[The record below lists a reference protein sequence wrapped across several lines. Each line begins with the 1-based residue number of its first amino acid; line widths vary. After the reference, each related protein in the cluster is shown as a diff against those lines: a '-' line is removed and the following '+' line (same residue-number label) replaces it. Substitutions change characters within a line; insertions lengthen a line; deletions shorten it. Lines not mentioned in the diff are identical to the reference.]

1 MNLRFTKLTVEG
13 FQSIGSKVE
22 LDLEGQGITIIKGI
36 NEYEGKASSNGSGK
50 CFGANTK
57 VQMFDGTIK
66 NAENIKVGDIVLG
79 WDSTPRKVLEIHTG
93 NGRLLKVS
101 HYNDDYSYVCNDAH
115 ILTLRTPVKN
125 GERKVFDIDVSEYMK
140 QPDWWKKQ
148 NNQFIKPMHYG
159 NEDSFY
165 IDPYALGVWL
175 GDGTSTSAFVT
186 TADIEVLDYWRSLAP
201 RYNLRIKEYQ
211 NPNNKALSVG
221 LVKEKKKDAPLR
233 NPFISELKRLNVY
246 KNKHIPEEYL
256 LSSFSNRM
264 QLLAG
269 LLDTDGF
276 YDTTKNSYEFCQAR
290 ENLSEDVIRLARS
303 LGLRVTKKVKMVNGK
318 PYYRL
323 YITGNNLDEIP
334 LKVNHKK
341 ALKVRKQ
348 RADSISFK
356 IEEYGY
362 GTYYGF
368 SIEGDGR
375 FLLANGL
382 VVHNSSLLEALNW
395 CLFGKTSAGVTN
407 VTNRYYP
414 NGCFVSVEFHKD
426 SEKYLIERFLD
437 HKERKTGIS
446 LFCNGL
452 DLSCRNKSDT
462 DKLIKDK
469 VLPFNQD
476 VFLSTIFL
484 SQGFSGR
491 LSLLTPTA
499 RKERLEVLANIDE
512 RITAFKEQVN
522 NKKSDYSDS
531 LRECDKQ
538 VSYINGQLD
547 SVIRNKENAEKL
559 KEKSV
564 DIPDLDVDSVTVQ
577 MNELEKTI
585 GDLKEDSKNFSEKI
599 NKCEYQYSSLNNEKD
614 RINRDKKK
622 LEAQLN
628 AIGESFECPTCHQT
642 VSAEL
647 GEEIKADIE
656 EKISELED
664 EIFDKSEQI
673 MLVESDLMTYRR
685 ISEDVNNR
693 LNAMSKTHKE
703 LTEKMYAYNK
713 VVRENATLQGQL
725 ANLANISELEKNI
738 LDLNSQIQEV
748 NDKRGEVEIDYNI
761 TDHILKLITK
771 EFRTYLLSG
780 IIEYMN
786 QKLQGYSDYLFE
798 NPDDRIWVDADTS
811 KLTIMLNDSLYESL
825 SGGEKKKVD
834 LALVLAQRDL
844 ALKVSGFQCNL
855 LVLDEI
861 LENMDEVASN
871 VSLKLLND
879 VSEEIESVYL
889 ISHNNYSLPIDNTI
903 TVIKGEDRISRLS
916 YS

>member
-1 MNLRFTKLTVEG
+1 MNVRFTKLIIEG
-13 FQSIGSKVE
+13 FQSIGSKAE
-22 LDLEGQGITIIKGI
+22 LDLECQGITIIKGI

-50 CFGANTK
+50 S
-57 VQMFDGTIK
+57 TI
-66 NAENIKVGDIVLG
+66 V
-79 WDSTPRKVLEIHTG
+79 
-93 NGRLLKVS
+93 
-101 HYNDDYSYVCNDAH
+101 
-115 ILTLRTPVKN
+115 
-125 GERKVFDIDVSEYMK
+125 
-140 QPDWWKKQ
+140 
-148 NNQFIKPMHYG
+148 
-159 NEDSFY
+159 
-165 IDPYALGVWL
+165 
-175 GDGTSTSAFVT
+175 
-186 TADIEVLDYWRSLAP
+186 
-201 RYNLRIKEYQ
+201 
-211 NPNNKALSVG
+211 
-221 LVKEKKKDAPLR
+221 
-233 NPFISELKRLNVY
+233 
-246 KNKHIPEEYL
+246 
-256 LSSFSNRM
+256 
-264 QLLAG
+264 
-269 LLDTDGF
+269 
-276 YDTTKNSYEFCQAR
+276 
-290 ENLSEDVIRLARS
+290 
-303 LGLRVTKKVKMVNGK
+303 
-318 PYYRL
+318 
-323 YITGNNLDEIP
+323 
-334 LKVNHKK
+334 
-341 ALKVRKQ
+341 
-348 RADSISFK
+348 
-356 IEEYGY
+356 
-362 GTYYGF
+362 
-368 SIEGDGR
+368 
-375 FLLANGL
+375 
-382 VVHNSSLLEALNW
+382 EALDW

-407 VTNRYYP
+407 VANRYYS
-414 NGCFVSVEFHKD
+414 NGCFVSVEFHKNN
-426 SEKYLIERFLD
+426 ETYLIERFLD

-462 DKLIKDK
+462 DKLIKEK

-547 SVIRNKENAEKL
+547 AVIRNKENAERL

-564 DIPDLDVDSVTVQ
+564 DIPDLDVDSVSAQ

-585 GDLKEDSKNFSEKI
+585 GDLKEDSKNYSEKVS
-599 NKCEYQYSSLNNEKD
+599 KYEYQYSSLTSEKD
-614 RINRDKKK
+614 RLNREKSK
-622 LEAQLN
+622 LETQAN

-656 EKISELED
+656 AKVSELED
-664 EIFDKSEQI
+664 EIFDKSEQV
-673 MLVESDLMTYRR
+673 MLIESDLNSYRK
-685 ISEDVNNR
+685 IAEDVNNR

-713 VVRENATLQGQL
+713 AVRENATLQGQL

-798 NPDDRIWVDADTS
+798 NPDDKIWVDADTS

-879 VSEEIESVYL
+879 VSENIESVYL

-903 TVIKGEDRISRLS
+903 TVIKGEDRISRFS

>member
-1 MNLRFTKLTVEG
+1 MNIRFTKLIVEG
-13 FQSIGSKVE
+13 FQSIGKRTE
-22 LDLEGQGITIIKGI
+22 FDLDGQGITLIKGV

-57 VQMFDGTIK
+57 IQMFDGTFK
-66 NAENIKVGDIVLG
+66 NVENIKVGDIVLG
-79 WDSTPRKVLEIHTG
+79 WDSTPRKVLETHTG

-148 NNQFIKPMHYG
+148 NNQFIKPMYYG

-165 IDPYALGVWL
+165 IDPYTLGVWL
-175 GDGTSTSAFVT
+175 GDGSSTSAFVT

-211 NPNNKALSVG
+211 KPNNKALSVG
-221 LVKEKKKDAPLR
+221 LVKEKKKDVPLR

-246 KNKHIPEEYL
+246 KNKRIPEEYL

-276 YDTTKNSYEFCQAR
+276 YDTTKNSYEFCQVR
-290 ENLSEDVIRLARS
+290 ENLTEDVIRLARS

-341 ALKVRKQ
+341 ALKVKKQ
-348 RADSISFK
+348 RADSISFDV
-356 IEEYGY
+356 EEYGY

-395 CLFGKTSAGVTN
+395 CLFGKTSSGVLN
-407 VTNRYYP
+407 VSNRYFP
-414 NGCFVSVEFHKD
+414 DGCFVSVTFFKN
-426 SEKYLIERFLD
+426 SEEYLITRSID
-437 HKERKTGIS
+437 HKEYKTGII
-446 LFCNGL
+446 LKCNGN
-452 DLSCRNKSDT
+452 DISCRNKSDT
-462 DKLIKDK
+462 DKIIKDI
-469 VLPFNQD
+469 LPFNQD
-476 VFLSTIFL
+476 IFLSTIFL

-491 LSLLTPTA
+491 MSLLSPTA
-499 RKERLEVLANIDE
+499 RKERLEVLSNIDE
-512 RITAFKEQVN
+512 NINKFKNQVSD
-522 NKKSDYSDS
+522 KKSVYSDS
-531 LRECDKQ
+531 LRECDKK

-547 SVIRNKENAEKL
+547 AVIRNKENAERL
-559 KEKSV
+559 KEKTV
-564 DIPDLDVDSVTVQ
+564 DIPDVDIDSVSGQ
-577 MNELEKTI
+577 LGELESTI
-585 GDLKEDSKNFSEKI
+585 ESLKEEAKGYSEKVS
-599 NKCEYQYSSLNNEKD
+599 KCEFQYSSLVNEKN
-614 RINRDKKK
+614 RINREKSK
-622 LEAQLN
+622 LEAQAN

-642 VSAEL
+642 VSTEL
-647 GEEIKADIE
+647 GEEIKADIMN
-656 EKISELED
+656 KISELED
-664 EIFDKSEQI
+664 ELFDKSEQI
-673 MLVESDLMTYRR
+673 VLIESDLNAYKK
-685 ISEDVNNR
+685 ISEDANNR
-693 LNAMSKTHKE
+693 LNTMSKTHRE
-703 LTEKMYAYNK
+703 LTEKVNAYNK
-713 VVRENATLQGQL
+713 AVRDNATLQGQL
-725 ANLANISELEKNI
+725 ANLANISELDKNI

-748 NDKRGEVEIDYNI
+748 GKERSDIEIDYNI
-761 TDHILKLITK
+761 SDHILKLITK
-771 EFRTYLLSG
+771 EFRTFLLTD
-780 IIEYMN
+780 IINFMN
-786 QKLQGYSDYLFE
+786 EKLKYYSDYLFE
-798 NPDDRIWVDADTS
+798 NPDDKIWVSSDTS
-811 KLTIMLNDSLYESL
+811 KLSIMMNESAYESL

-834 LALVLAQRDL
+834 IALVLAQRDL
-844 ALKVSGFQCNL
+844 ALKVSGFNCNL

-861 LENMDEVASN
+861 LENLDECASN
-871 VSLKLLND
+871 ASLKLLND
-879 VSEEIESVYL
+879 VSENIESVYL

-903 TVIKGEDRISRLS
+903 TAVKGEDRITKFM
-916 YS
+916 YT